1 MNVRIEAN
9 RMDPDQQQEQSDLGP
24 HCLTKSLLEHF
35 SRQQKQVTFV
45 VIGTL
50 TVSNKTLFF
59 QIDT

>member
-1 MNVRIEAN
+1 
-9 RMDPDQQQEQSDLGP
+9 MDPDQQQEQSDLGP